1 MTKYQSFLLKRWEH
15 FDWIR
20 RILLQREFRRD
31 YDFFRACIEEWCR
44 NPPPGSLIDDFSL
57 IREQRARLQH
67 LRAFE
72 PVISREELKAT
83 YENTKK
89 SVN

>member
-1 MTKYQSFLLKRWEH
+1 MTNYQSFLLKRWEH

-31 YDFFRACIEEWCR
+31 CDFFRACIEEWRR
-44 NPPPGSLIDDFSL
+44 NPSPGTLIDDFSL

-67 LRAFE
+67 LRTFE
-72 PVISREELKAT
+72 PVILREELKAT
-83 YENTKK
+83 DESTK
-89 SVN
+89 